1 MLTILKNVSKK
12 KLQKRGISPEET
24 ETDIVLADIVD
35 RSEEADE
42 THKKQIDDKKTK
54 NEADALKAAE
64 IKKRSLEKFSE
75 SNARLEN
82 EPMVKKSRNTESK
95 TVQYLREE
103 SENGLKLR
111 TEELNQRKLE
121 FEAREAQANLN
132 QQHQQVMLPNFSQLL
147 QQQQAALL
155 ALLSKYAEQN

>member
-1 MLTILKNVSKK
+1 MSKK

-24 ETDIVLADIVD
+24 ETDIALGDIVD
-35 RSEEADE
+35 RSEGADE
-42 THKKQIDDKKTK
+42 THKKQIDEKKSK

-82 EPMVKKSRNTESK
+82 EPMVKKSRNTESER
-95 TVQYLREE
+95 VQYLREE

-121 FEAREAQANLN
+121 FEVRETQANLN
-132 QQHQQVMLPNFSQLL
+132 QQLQQVMLPNFSQLL